1 MEALVKDGL
10 VRSIGLFN
18 ADIAQ
23 VQQVLAEGSI
33 APAVNSVE
41 VHPHCRN
48 TELVDFCKSKVGPL
62 SVLLGTL
69 KWECLVLSVGRYIHL
84 H

>member
-18 ADIAQ
+18 ASIED
-23 VQQVLAEGSI
+23 VEVVLGCCEI
-33 APAVNSVE
+33 PPAVNSVE

-48 TELVDFCKSKVGPL
+48 TELVEFCKSKVSSG
-62 SVLLGTL
+62 LG
-69 KWECLVLSVGRYIHL
+69 VQ
-84 H
+84 